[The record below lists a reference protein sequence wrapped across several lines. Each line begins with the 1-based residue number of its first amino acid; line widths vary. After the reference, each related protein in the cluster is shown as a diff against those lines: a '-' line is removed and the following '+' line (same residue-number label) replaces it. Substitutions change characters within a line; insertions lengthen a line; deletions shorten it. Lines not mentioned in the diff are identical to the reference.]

1 MTARRRISADTP
13 LPECPEKRIGLSLP
27 APISERLDDL
37 VALVEAAGER
47 TNRKE
52 LVALLILAAPREA
65 EEVSV
70 LLREYRRTK
79 ARDAQLV
86 AKTDQ
91 PTITIRSHRPGPR
104 PRRRL

>member
-1 MTARRRISADTP
+1 MTTRRRISADTP

-37 VALVEAAGER
+37 VTLVEAAGER
-47 TNRKE
+47 TNRRE
-52 LVALLILAAPREA
+52 LVASLILAAPAEA
-65 EEVSV
+65 EEISV
-70 LLREYRRTK
+70 LLRNYRRGT

-86 AKTDQ
+86 ANTDQ
-91 PTITIRSHRPGPR
+91 QTIAVRSHRPGPR